1 MLLPMSRGAPARP
14 NRFSHSFS
22 SRSVGLVA
30 SAASALATFALPPSA
45 HAQQPPAP
53 LPPPPQTAPQG
64 PYGPPQGQ
72 PPPGYGQP
80 QQPYP
85 QQQPYG
91 QPQQPPPG
99 YGQPPPQGYG
109 PPPQNNGPPPQYGQ
123 PPPPPQG
130 YGQPYGQPPPQG
142 YGQPPPP
149 PPRAAPPPVPYEK
162 PETPTHAPKYSLWVG
177 PRLGYT
183 GFGFNFFT
191 NRSSKSETTGN
202 FVGNGPFGQL
212 DIGARISHRY
222 VPYLFWEHDF
232 LPAGHRFDG
241 ASASA
246 TSDFYGIGFRMISGD
261 VNSVGFLTDL
271 SIGQRKVSVT
281 NNDQTYTMSGLEI
294 FKLGLGAE
302 IRVSTLFA
310 ITPLFSISG
319 GSMNDTKDTVR
330 FSANGSGDGIT
341 EPAFKNGE
349 TIDNTRPYVVLSL
362 GVGVHFDVFGE

>member
-1 MLLPMSRGAPARP
+1 MLPA
-14 NRFSHSFS
+14 FA
-22 SRSVGLVA
+22 RSVRPLCRAHVVALGVVTSLSTLASVA
-30 SAASALATFALPPSA
+30 S
-45 HAQQPPAP
+45 AQQPPAP
-53 LPPPPQTAPQG
+53 LPPPAQGQPPQG
-64 PYGPPQGQ
+64 QYGQ

-80 QQPYP
+80 APGYGQPYQQQPYP
-85 QQQPYG
+85 Q
-91 QPQQPPPG
+91 QQPPPG
-99 YGQPPPQGYG
+99 YGQPYPQ
-109 PPPQNNGPPPQYGQ
+109 Q
-123 PPPPPQG
+123 PPPPG
-130 YGQPYGQPPPQG
+130 YGQPYPQQPPPPGYGQPYPQQQPPPQG
-142 YGQPPPP
+142 YQPAPAPA
-149 PPRAAPPPVPYEK
+149 PRAAPAPVAYEK
-162 PETPTHAPKYSLWVG
+162 PEAPTHAPKYSLWVG

-183 GFGFNFFT
+183 GFGFSFFV
-191 NRSSKSETTGN
+191 NRSGRSETTGN

-232 LPAGHRFDG
+232 LPAGHRFEG

-261 VNSVGFLTDL
+261 VHSVGFLTDL

-319 GSMNDTKDTVR
+319 GSLNDTKGNVLYSPQAT
-330 FSANGSGDGIT
+330 GDGIT
-341 EPAFKNGE
+341 EPSFKNGE
-349 TIDNTRPYVVLSL
+349 TIENTRPYVVLSL